1 MKTVKLEK
9 SDIEK
14 RVSRMME
21 AIQRAAIKNR
31 LNLTIYEGKIGFVD
45 QEHRKIVA
53 LWDANYTMPE

>member
-1 MKTVKLEK
+1 MKTEK
-9 SDIEK
+9 NGIEQ
-14 RVSRMME
+14 RVSRMMN

-53 LWDANYTMPE
+53 LWDANYTMPEKR